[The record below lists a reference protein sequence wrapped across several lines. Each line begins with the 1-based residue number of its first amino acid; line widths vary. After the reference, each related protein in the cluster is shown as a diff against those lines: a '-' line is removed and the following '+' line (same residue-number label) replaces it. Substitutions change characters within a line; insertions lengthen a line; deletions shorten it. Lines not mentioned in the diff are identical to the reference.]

1 MTIGKFSKKY
11 IPNTRRYA
19 PRSILLAAALILLT
33 IFVFVRPASASTP
46 ETSSKYVVKKI
57 SSTTTASDSET
68 GMIVRTAVAE
78 NALMTTKEISK
89 LAVKISTQQEEIKAL
104 RKQIEDF
111 EKPSDINTITIVLTC
126 VSVLITILG
135 VVFAILSIFGYTN
148 IREEAARSAKTAAK
162 DTVEKI
168 TKEELPAETE
178 KNIIALMENKRF
190 DKIIQDAVENVIYR
204 GISIADEASEN
215 GDTN

>member
-1 MTIGKFSKKY
+1 
-11 IPNTRRYA
+11 
-19 PRSILLAAALILLT
+19 
-33 IFVFVRPASASTP
+33 
-46 ETSSKYVVKKI
+46 
-57 SSTTTASDSET
+57 
-68 GMIVRTAVAE
+68 MIVRTAVAE
-78 NALMTTKEISK
+78 NALITTKEISR
-89 LAVKISTQQEEIKAL
+89 LAVKISSQQEEIKAL

-111 EKPSDINTITIVLTC
+111 EKPGDINTITIVLTC

-190 DKIIQDAVENVIYR
+190 DKIIQNAVENVMYR